1 MWKQLKFFIN
11 PFDGRYEDLRR
22 GNPALNVMRDFM
34 AGLIVAMVAIP
45 LAMGFA
51 MASGLRP
58 EQGIVG
64 GAVAGVVGA
73 LWGGS
78 KYQVYGPTA
87 AFIPVIG
94 AIMLNYDHSFLVLV
108 ALLAAAVLLLMGL
121 MGAGRI
127 VRLVPHSIIVG
138 FTIGIAF
145 TIAVSQLGELLG
157 LRSALGYG
165 FLEKLE
171 GVTRHIDEFN
181 VWAMVLALGTF
192 VFVKRVL
199 KITVFIPAPLIALAI
214 GALLSGSF
222 LADEHLMTIGA
233 KYGSIPAE
241 SWSWTPPGDYLTAEH
256 APDLIYYTLAI
267 VFVAA
272 IESLLC
278 SRMADRLAN
287 NNGLPYNPNK
297 ELWGQSLVMALV
309 PLLNGFP
316 HTGALART
324 ATNIKLGAISPLA
337 GIFKFALKLL
347 IAYYL
352 ARYLELV
359 PTACIA
365 GILLYVATNM
375 VKPSEV
381 TEVLHMGRGH
391 TALMI
396 YTAAMVIVTDFLT
409 GVLSALVIFAVWK
422 LVEALGVPVAQPEV
436 AHNTVRNHHPK
447 VMRAVLHKD
456 KAGARKPTHVIPL
469 SSERQKWISNLKA
482 RARLAPSA
490 YVHDKASVIGDV
502 VLGDHVNVAASASV
516 RADEGSPFFIGS
528 SSNIQDGVVIHALKD
543 RYVEVGGEEWAV
555 YVGRNVS
562 MAHDALVHGPCYIGD
577 GTFIGFKA
585 VVHDSVVGERCFIG
599 IGAVVVGVEIPDGK
613 FVPHGMIID
622 SPAKVKDLPPAS
634 EAHMHFNDDVV
645 EVNRGLAAAYHHTHN
660 GHTHNG
666 HTHNGHANGHSNG
679 TPKVTRPRSG
689 REAGWGTP
697 DDPNLHNPF

>member
-1 MWKQLKFFIN
+1 MWKKLKFFLN
-11 PFDGRYEDLRR
+11 PFDGRYEDLRK
-22 GNPALNVMRDFM
+22 GNPVLNVMRDFM
-34 AGLIVAMVAIP
+34 AGLVVAMVAIP

-64 GAVAGVVGA
+64 GALAGVVGA

-94 AIMLNYDHSFLVLV
+94 AIMLKYDHGFLVLV
-108 ALLAAAVLLLMGL
+108 ALLSAAVLLLMAFA
-121 MGAGRI
+121 GAGKI
-127 VRLVPHSIIVG
+127 VKQVPHSIIVG

-145 TIAVSQLGELLG
+145 TIAVSQLGEVLG
-157 LRSALGYG
+157 FKSALGYS
-165 FLEKLE
+165 FMEKIE
-171 GVTRHIDEFN
+171 GVSRHIDELN
-181 VWAMVLALGTF
+181 VWALVLAIGTF
-192 VFVKRVL
+192 LFTKRVL
-199 KITVFIPAPLIALAI
+199 KITVFIPAPLIALGV
-214 GALLSGSF
+214 GALLANTL
-222 LADEHLMTIGA
+222 LANQHLTLIGM
-233 KYGSIPAE
+233 KYGSIPSQ
-241 SWSWTPPGDYLTAEH
+241 SWDWTPPGHYL
-256 APDLIYYTLAI
+256 APEYAADLAYFVFAV

-278 SRMADRLAN
+278 SRMGDRLAN
-287 NNGLPYNPNK
+287 NKGLPYNPDK
-297 ELWGQSLVMALV
+297 ELFGQSLVMGII

-337 GIFKFALKLL
+337 GIFKCILKLL

-365 GILLYVATNM
+365 GILMYVATNM
-375 VKPSEV
+375 VKPAEV

-396 YTAAMVIVTDFLT
+396 YTALMVIFTDFLT
-409 GVLSALVIFAVWK
+409 GVLSALVIYGVWK
-422 LVEALGVPVAQPEV
+422 IVEALGVPVARPAVQ
-436 AHNTVRNHHPK
+436 HNKVREHSPRL
-447 VMRAVLHKD
+447 VRAVLEKD
-456 KAGARKPTHVIPL
+456 RASARKPTHVVPI
-469 SSERQKWISNLKA
+469 SSERQKWIAHLKA

-502 VLGDHVNVAASASV
+502 VLGDHVNVAASVSV
-516 RADEGSPFFIGS
+516 RADEGAPFFIGS

-543 RYVEVGGEEWAV
+543 RYVQVGGEEWAV

-562 MAHDALVHGPCYIGD
+562 IAHDALVHGPCYIGD
-577 GTFIGFKA
+577 DTFVGFKA

-613 FVPHGMIID
+613 YVPHGMIVD
-622 SPAKVKDLPPAS
+622 TAAKVKDLPAAS
-634 EAHMHFNDDVV
+634 EGHMHFNEDVV
-645 EVNRGLAAAYHHTHN
+645 EVNRGLAAAYHHTH
-660 GHTHNG
+660 GHNG
-666 HTHNGHANGHSNG
+666 HTNGHPNGH
-679 TPKVTRPRSG
+679 PKSTVTRRRVA
-689 REAGWGTP
+689 REVGWDAPAGL
-697 DDPNLHNPF
+697 DNDRF